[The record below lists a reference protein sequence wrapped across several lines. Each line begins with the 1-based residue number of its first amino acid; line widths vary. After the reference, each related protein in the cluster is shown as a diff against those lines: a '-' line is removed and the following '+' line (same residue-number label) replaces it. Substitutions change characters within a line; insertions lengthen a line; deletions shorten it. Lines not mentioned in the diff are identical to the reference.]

1 MAVEFG
7 KLNGFREEKKSSY
20 LGLLY
25 KRGEPYYIWLWEIK
39 SIFGFGLKIMKSC
52 NILFDMCENKD
63 KKKVTAQEK
72 TVTNKMELLNEEKK
86 YMPTKDN
93 NKQMKY
99 TTIEKNVNIQS
110 FLNFMQKFTSFLPVW
125 HDNGNGNFTL
135 KSAGKPFQKQEKLI
149 SSKLYYHQSFGGSSE
164 NKIKTYDKL
173 QFVRDILKYRNLE
186 EDELK
191 RALQICA
198 SSLSML
204 QTVNREG
211 KVAWFESNAKGTKRY
226 CKIQQGKILDFV
238 EERRRE
244 KKDCVFL
251 TLTCDPKKYA
261 SRSVAWKF
269 YLQEEVYRVT
279 ENLRK
284 HYDAEYV
291 ATLESTA
298 KGYPHIHM
306 MLFFPH
312 NTFPE
317 LKYYHNQQNIRK
329 GSLYDMVCHTV
340 NSEVFNLQSAKG
352 KNLKWYLTKYIGK
365 GVENDVFSLLDK
377 KGSWKLSDVKQ
388 VQEYIYLK
396 AFNRRKLLMTRKGCK
411 KRKEEEEKIRFLA
424 GKKYAGA
431 VEHAKALNSAWE
443 SAGQSAWGNQD
454 QVGVL
459 LQRIRKMPQAHATK
473 LREHLTRLC
482 TNSPSWKDCHVESL
496 SFEKFVE
503 HFKRVPDRNNDVKQ
517 EEKKTFSFHGRVMV
531 DSRNFI
537 EDFMRFVMS
546 PLDSD
551 INRKRCVDI
560 YNDNYSRMLDSYDLS
575 DDRQFLMAVFK
586 VFCYYVE
593 NILVKG
599 VEYREVLQKR
609 EIYTKHKKL
618 QYVGKGEF
626 ATHICANTRESYY
639 KEDEYEEIRYY
650 VDMKTLR
657 FRKGVNQYKILEYL
671 KKYKLIAGIV

>member
-1 MAVEFG
+1 MG
-7 KLNGFREEKKSSY
+7 
-20 LGLLY
+20 
-25 KRGEPYYIWLWEIK
+25 
-39 SIFGFGLKIMKSC
+39 C
-52 NILFDMCENKD
+52 HILFDMYEKD
-63 KKKVTAQEK
+63 KKKVTAKERAVTRSKSKEYKNMSQTK
-72 TVTNKMELLNEEKK
+72 KMSTNK
-86 YMPTKDN
+86 N
-93 NKQMKY
+93 NMDY
-99 TTIEKNVNIQS
+99 NVIEKNVNIQS

-149 SSKLYYHQSFGGSSE
+149 ASKLYYHQSSGGNSE
-164 NKIKTYDKL
+164 NTIKTYDKL

-191 RALQICA
+191 KALKICA

-204 QTVNREG
+204 QSVNREG

-238 EERRRE
+238 NERQKE

-251 TLTCDPKKYA
+251 TLTCDPKKYS
-261 SRSVAWKF
+261 SRAIAWKF
-269 YLQEEVYRVT
+269 YLQEEVYKVT

-298 KGYPHIHM
+298 KGFPHIHM

-312 NTFPE
+312 NTFTE

-329 GSLYDMVCHTV
+329 GCLYDMVCHTV
-340 NSEVFNLQSAKG
+340 NSEVFNLQAAKG

-377 KGSWKLSDVKQ
+377 KGEWKLSDVKQ

-411 KRKEEEEKIRFLA
+411 KRKAEEERLRVAA
-424 GKKYAGA
+424 GKKY
-431 VEHAKALNSAWE
+431 E
-443 SAGQSAWGNQD
+443 SAVKYAGSYNFAWRSAEQSTWSDRD
-454 QVGVL
+454 QVSVL
-459 LQRIRKMPQAHATK
+459 LERIEKMPSDHATK
-473 LREHLTRLC
+473 LRGYLTRLC

-496 SFEKFVE
+496 SFEKFVKC
-503 HFKRVPDRNNDVKQ
+503 FRRVPDRNNDVRQ
-517 EEKKTFSFHGRVMV
+517 EEKEMFSFHGRVMV

-546 PLDSD
+546 PSESD
-551 INRKRCVDI
+551 INRKECVDF
-560 YNDNYSRMLDSYDLS
+560 YNKRYCRMLGYYDFS

-586 VFCYYVE
+586 AFCFYVE
-593 NILVKG
+593 NILVKNAT
-599 VEYREVLQKR
+599 YKEVLQNR
-609 EIYTKHKKL
+609 ENFTTHKKL
-618 QYVGKGEF
+618 QYVGQGRFVE
-626 ATHICANTRESYY
+626 HVCENPRESYY
-639 KEDEYEEIRYY
+639 TEDEYREVCEY
-650 VDMKTLR
+650 VNMRKLR
-657 FRKGVNQYKILEYL
+657 FKKNIAQKPALEYL
-671 KKYKLIAGIV
+671 KKYKLVVGTI

>member
-1 MAVEFG
+1 MQN
-7 KLNGFREEKKSSY
+7 K
-20 LGLLY
+20 GLV
-25 KRGEPYYIWLWEIK
+25 
-39 SIFGFGLKIMKSC
+39 
-52 NILFDMCENKD
+52 
-63 KKKVTAQEK
+63 KKKATDKEK
-72 TVTNKMELLNEEKK
+72 SVASKMIVKSKEYKNKYVQTNE
-86 YMPTKDN
+86 
-93 NKQMKY
+93 QMQY

-135 KSAGKPFQKQEKLI
+135 KSAEKPFQKQEKLI
-149 SSKLYYHQSFGGSSE
+149 SSKLYYCQSCRDKSKNS
-164 NKIKTYDKL
+164 NKTYDKL
-173 QFVRDILKYRNLE
+173 QFVRDILKVRNLE

-191 RALQICA
+191 LALKICA

-251 TLTCDPKKYA
+251 TLTCDPKKYVT
-261 SRSVAWKF
+261 RSFAWEN

-329 GSLYDMVCHTV
+329 GRLYDMVCHTV

-377 KGSWKLSDVKQ
+377 KGAWKLSDVKQ

-396 AFNRRKLLMTRKGCK
+396 AFNKRKLLMTRKGCK
-411 KRKEEEEKIRFLA
+411 KRKAEEERLRVSA

-431 VEHAKALNSAWE
+431 IEGANAINSILE
-443 SAGQSAWGNQD
+443 SIKPMSGEYQD
-454 QVGVL
+454 KVSVL
-459 LQRIRKMPQAHATK
+459 LERIRKMPQAHATK
-473 LREHLTRLC
+473 LRGYLTRLC
-482 TNSPSWKDCHVESL
+482 TNSPSWTDCHVESL
-496 SFEKFVE
+496 SFEKFVKC
-503 HFKRVPDRNNDVKQ
+503 FRRVPDRNNDVKQ
-517 EEKKTFSFHGRVMV
+517 EEKEIFSFNGRVMMN
-531 DSRNFI
+531 SRNFI

-546 PLDSD
+546 PSESD
-551 INRKRCVDI
+551 INRKEWVNINGHRCF
-560 YNDNYSRMLDSYDLS
+560 RMLDCYDFS
-575 DDRQFLMAVFK
+575 DDKQFLISVFHA
-586 VFCYYVE
+586 FCFYVE
-593 NILVKG
+593 NILVRNVSYK
-599 VEYREVLQKR
+599 EVLQQR
-609 EIYTKHKKL
+609 ENYTRHKKL
-618 QYVGKGEF
+618 QYIGKGKF
-626 ATHICANTRESYY
+626 TTHVCKNPRESYY
-639 KEDEYEEIRYY
+639 EEDEYREVQRF
-650 VDMKTLR
+650 VDMRKLR
-657 FRKGVNQYKILEYL
+657 FKKNIAQNPVLEYL
-671 KKYKLIAGIV
+671 KKYKLLEGTV

>member
-1 MAVEFG
+1 M
-7 KLNGFREEKKSSY
+7 S
-20 LGLLY
+20 
-25 KRGEPYYIWLWEIK
+25 
-39 SIFGFGLKIMKSC
+39 
-52 NILFDMCENKD
+52 ENKLG

-72 TVTNKMELLNEEKK
+72 AVTNEVIKNKIK
-86 YMPTKDN
+86 YVSTNKNNTKR
-93 NKQMKY
+93 MKY
-99 TTIEKNVNIQS
+99 TTIDKNVNIQS

-149 SSKLYYHQSFGGSSE
+149 SSKLYYYQKFSGSSE
-164 NKIKTYDKL
+164 NTVKTYDKL
-173 QFVRDILKYRNLE
+173 QFVRDILKFRNLE

-261 SRSVAWKF
+261 SRSFAWEN

-329 GSLYDMVCHTV
+329 GRLYDMVCHTV

-365 GVENDVFSLLDK
+365 GIENDVFSLLDK
-377 KGSWKLSDVKQ
+377 EGTWKLSDVKQ

-411 KRKEEEEKIRFLA
+411 KRKAEEDALRFTA
-424 GKKYAGA
+424 GKKY
-431 VEHAKALNSAWE
+431 E
-443 SAGQSAWGNQD
+443 SAVKNAETINSVLKSINPLSEEYRNP
-454 QVGVL
+454 VSVL
-459 LQRIRKMPQAHATK
+459 LERIEKMPRDHATK
-473 LREHLTRLC
+473 LREYLTRLC
-482 TNSPSWKDCHVESL
+482 TNSPSWADCHVESL
-496 SFEKFVE
+496 SFEKFVKC
-503 HFKRVPDRNNDVKQ
+503 FRLVPGRNNDVKQ
-517 EEKKTFSFHGRVMV
+517 EEKETFSLHGRVMV

-546 PLDSD
+546 PSKSD
-551 INRKRCVDI
+551 INRKEWVDF
-560 YNDNYSRMLDSYDLS
+560 YGNRYCKMLDCYDFS

-586 VFCYYVE
+586 TFCMYVQ
-593 NILVKG
+593 NILIKG
-599 VEYREVLQKR
+599 VEYREVLQQR
-609 EIYTKHKKL
+609 ENCTPHKKL
-618 QYVGKGEF
+618 QYVGQGEF
-626 ATHICANTRESYY
+626 ATHVCANSRESYY
-639 KEDEYEEIRYY
+639 TEGEYREVCSY
-650 VDMKTLR
+650 VNMSNLR
-657 FRKGVNQYKILEYL
+657 IKKDVVPSCTVEYF
-671 KKYKLIAGIV
+671 KKYKLLGGVI

>member
-1 MAVEFG
+1 MVD
-7 KLNGFREEKKSSY
+7 
-20 LGLLY
+20 
-25 KRGEPYYIWLWEIK
+25 
-39 SIFGFGLKIMKSC
+39 C
-52 NILFDMCENKD
+52 NILFDMAEKELD
-63 KKKVTAQEK
+63 KKKVTTQEK
-72 TVTNKMELLNEEKK
+72 AVTNDMKNIKINMSQIKKMS
-86 YMPTKDN
+86 N
-93 NKQMKY
+93 NDMHY
-99 TTIEKNVNIQS
+99 NAIEKNVNIQS

-149 SSKLYYHQSFGGSSE
+149 SSKLYYHQSFDGNSE

-186 EDELK
+186 EEELAK
-191 RALQICA
+191 ALQICA

-238 EERRRE
+238 EERRKE

-251 TLTCDPKKYA
+251 TLTCDQKKYG
-261 SRSVAWKF
+261 SRAFAWEN

-329 GSLYDMVCHTV
+329 GCLYDMVCHTV
-340 NSEVFNLQSAKG
+340 NSEVFNLQAAKG

-377 KGSWKLSDVKQ
+377 KGAWKLSDVKQ

-411 KRKEEEEKIRFLA
+411 KRKAEEERLRVSA

-431 VEHAKALNSAWE
+431 IEHAKAINSAWE
-443 SAGQSAWGNQD
+443 SAGQSVWGNPD
-454 QVGVL
+454 PVGVL
-459 LQRIRKMPQAHATK
+459 LQRIRKMPQEHATK

-482 TNSPSWKDCHVESL
+482 TNSPTWGVCHVESM
-496 SFEKFVE
+496 SFAKFVE
-503 HFKRVPDRNNDVKQ
+503 YFKRVPNRNNDVKQ
-517 EEKKTFSFHGRVMV
+517 EEKEIFSFHGRVMV

-551 INRKRCVDI
+551 INRKECMDFYDDR
-560 YNDNYSRMLDSYDLS
+560 YSRMFNCYDFS
-575 DDRQFLMAVFK
+575 DDKQFLMTIFK
-586 VFCYYVE
+586 TFCYYVE
-593 NILVKG
+593 NILMKNVRYK
-599 VEYREVLQKR
+599 ELLQERENN
-609 EIYTKHKKL
+609 TKHKKL
-618 QYVGKGEF
+618 QYVGNGEF
-626 ATHICANTRESYY
+626 TTHICANPRESYY
-639 KEDEYEEIRYY
+639 EEDEYRKVQRY
-650 VDMKTLR
+650 VDMRKLR
-657 FRKGVNQYKILEYL
+657 FKRDIAQEPALEYL
-671 KKYKLIAGIV
+671 KEYKLVAGIK

>member
-1 MAVEFG
+1 MG
-7 KLNGFREEKKSSY
+7 
-20 LGLLY
+20 
-25 KRGEPYYIWLWEIK
+25 
-39 SIFGFGLKIMKSC
+39 C
-52 NILFDMCENKD
+52 NILFVMRNQGLV
-63 KKKVTAQEK
+63 KKKATDKEK
-72 TVTNKMELLNEEKK
+72 SVANGVSKK
-86 YMPTKDN
+86 SKEYKKEYVSTKERMN
-93 NKQMKY
+93 YNS
-99 TTIEKNVNIQS
+99 IEKNVNIQS

-149 SSKLYYHQSFGGSSE
+149 ASKLYYHQPFNGSSK
-164 NKIKTYDKL
+164 NTIKTYDKL

-186 EDELK
+186 EDELAK
-191 RALQICA
+191 ALQICA
-198 SSLSML
+198 TSLSML

-251 TLTCDPKKYA
+251 TLTCDPKKYG
-261 SRSVAWKF
+261 SRSFAWEN
-269 YLQEEVYRVT
+269 YLKEEVYKVT

-298 KGYPHIHM
+298 KGFPHIHM

-312 NTFPE
+312 DTFPE

-329 GSLYDMVCHTV
+329 GRLYDMVCHTV

-377 KGSWKLSDVKQ
+377 KGAWKLSDVKQ

-411 KRKEEEEKIRFLA
+411 KKKAEEERLRVSA
-424 GKKYAGA
+424 GKKYSKA
-431 VEHAKALNSAWE
+431 VEYADTVNSILE
-443 SAGQSAWGNQD
+443 SIKPLSEGSQNEVS
-454 QVGVL
+454 VL
-459 LQRIRKMPQAHATK
+459 LDRIYEMPQEHATK
-473 LREHLTRLC
+473 LREYLTRLC
-482 TNSPSWKDCHVESL
+482 TNSPSWEDCHVESL
-496 SFEKFVE
+496 SFEKFVKC
-503 HFKRVPDRNNDVKQ
+503 FGRVPDRNNDVSQK
-517 EEKKTFSFHGRVMV
+517 EKEKFSFHGRVMV

-537 EDFMRFVMS
+537 EDFMKFVMS
-546 PLDSD
+546 PSKSD
-551 INRKRCVDI
+551 INRKEWVDF
-560 YNDNYSRMLDSYDLS
+560 YGNRYCRMLDCYDFS

-586 VFCYYVE
+586 TFCLYVE
-593 NILVKG
+593 NILIRNVSYKE
-599 VEYREVLQKR
+599 VMQQRENS
-609 EIYTKHKKL
+609 TKHKKL
-618 QYVGKGEF
+618 QYVGLGKFVE
-626 ATHICANTRESYY
+626 HVCANPRESYY
-639 KEDEYEEIRYY
+639 TEDEYREVCRY
-650 VDMKTLR
+650 VNMKKLR
-657 FRKGVNQYKILEYL
+657 FKKNIVPSNTVEYL
-671 KKYKLIAGIV
+671 MKYKLLEGRK

>member
-1 MAVEFG
+1 MVG
-7 KLNGFREEKKSSY
+7 
-20 LGLLY
+20 
-25 KRGEPYYIWLWEIK
+25 
-39 SIFGFGLKIMKSC
+39 C
-52 NILFDMCENKD
+52 NILFDMAKKD
-63 KKKVTAQEK
+63 LSKKKITAQEK
-72 TVTNKMELLNEEKK
+72 AVTNDVKNIKINMSQTKK
-86 YMPTKDN
+86 I
-93 NKQMKY
+93 NKKLMQY
-99 TTIEKNVNIQS
+99 TTIDKNVNIQS

-125 HDNGNGNFTL
+125 HDNGNGDFTL
-135 KSAGKPFQKQEKLI
+135 KSAGKPYQKQEKLI
-149 SSKLYYHQSFGGSSE
+149 SSKLYYYQKSNTKSE
-164 NKIKTYDKL
+164 KSNTTYDRL
-173 QFVRDILKYRNLE
+173 QFVRDILKFRNLE

-191 RALQICA
+191 MALKIC
-198 SSLSML
+198 SESLSIL

-238 EERRRE
+238 EKRVKE

-251 TLTCDPKKYA
+251 TLTCDKKKYS
-261 SRSVAWKF
+261 SRSFAWKN
-269 YLQEEVYRVT
+269 YLQKEVYRVT

-312 NTFPE
+312 DTFPE

-329 GSLYDMVCHTV
+329 GRLYDMVCHTV

-377 KGSWKLSDVKQ
+377 KGAWKLSDVKQ

-411 KRKEEEEKIRFLA
+411 KRKAEEERLRVSA

-431 VEHAKALNSAWE
+431 IEGASAINSILKSIKPLE
-443 SAGQSAWGNQD
+443 EEYRDGVS
-454 QVGVL
+454 VL
-459 LQRIRKMPQAHATK
+459 LDRINEMPQEHATK
-473 LREHLTRLC
+473 LREYLTRLC
-482 TNSPSWKDCHVESL
+482 TNSPSWADCHVESL
-496 SFEKFVE
+496 SFEKFVKY
-503 HFKRVPDRNNDVKQ
+503 FKRVPERNNDVKQ
-517 EEKKTFSFHGRVMV
+517 EEKETFSFHGRVMV

-546 PLDSD
+546 PSESD
-551 INRKRCVDI
+551 INRKEWTNFYCDR
-560 YNDNYSRMLDSYDLS
+560 YTRMLDYYDFS

-586 VFCYYVE
+586 AFCFYVN
-593 NILVKG
+593 NILIKG
-599 VEYREVLQKR
+599 ARYKEVLQQR
-609 EIYTKHKKL
+609 ENYTKHKKL
-618 QYVGKGEF
+618 KYIGQGEF
-626 ATHICANTRESYY
+626 VEHVCANPRESYY
-639 KEDEYEEIRYY
+639 TEDEYNEVHRY
-650 VDMKTLR
+650 VDMRKLR
-657 FRKGVNQYKILEYL
+657 FKKNIAQNPTIEYL
-671 KKYKLIAGIV
+671 KKYKLLAGTE

>member
-1 MAVEFG
+1 MV
-7 KLNGFREEKKSSY
+7 
-20 LGLLY
+20 
-25 KRGEPYYIWLWEIK
+25 
-39 SIFGFGLKIMKSC
+39 SC
-52 NILFDMCENKD
+52 HILFDMCKNKD
-63 KKKVTAQEK
+63 KKKVTAKERA
-72 TVTNKMELLNEEKK
+72 VTNESNRYKTQKN
-86 YMPTKDN
+86 TSGVANDN
-93 NKQMKY
+93 NQMKY
-99 TTIEKNVNIQS
+99 NTIEKNVNIQS

-135 KSAGKPFQKQEKLI
+135 KSAGKPYQKQEKLI
-149 SSKLYYHQSFGGSSE
+149 SSKLYYYQKFGGSSE
-164 NKIKTYDKL
+164 NAIKTYDKL

-261 SRSVAWKF
+261 SRSVAWEF

-312 NTFPE
+312 NKFTE
-317 LKYYHNQQNIRK
+317 LKYYHNQQNIKK
-329 GSLYDMVCHTV
+329 GRLYDMVCHTV
-340 NSEVFNLQSAKG
+340 NSEVFNLQAAKG

-365 GVENDVFSLLDK
+365 GVENDVFSLLNK
-377 KGSWKLSDVKQ
+377 KDEWKLSDVKQ

-411 KRKEEEEKIRFLA
+411 KRKAEEEKLRVSA

-431 VEHAKALNSAWE
+431 VKNAETINSVLE
-443 SAGQSAWGNQD
+443 SIKPLSEKYQD
-454 QVGVL
+454 EVSVL
-459 LQRIRKMPQAHATK
+459 LERIRKMPQKHATK

-482 TNSPSWKDCHVESL
+482 TNSPSWADCHVESL

-517 EEKKTFSFHGRVMV
+517 EEKEIFSFHGRVMV

-537 EDFMRFVMS
+537 EDFMKFVMS
-546 PLDSD
+546 PSETD
-551 INRKRCVDI
+551 IGKRKYVDFYDKRYI
-560 YNDNYSRMLDSYDLS
+560 RMFDCCDFS
-575 DDRQFLMAVFK
+575 DDRQFLISVFHT
-586 VFCYYVE
+586 FCFYVE
-593 NILVKG
+593 NILVRNVSYK
-599 VEYREVLQKR
+599 EVLQQR
-609 EIYTKHKKL
+609 EYYSRHKKL
-618 QYVGKGEF
+618 QYVGRGEF
-626 ATHICANTRESYY
+626 TTNVCEDPRESYY
-639 KEDEYEEIRYY
+639 EEDEYEEVCRY
-650 VDMKTLR
+650 VDMRKLR
-657 FRKGVNQYKILEYL
+657 FRKGINQSVILEYF
-671 KKYKLIAGIV
+671 KKYKLLTGTE

>member
-1 MAVEFG
+1 MMG
-7 KLNGFREEKKSSY
+7 
-20 LGLLY
+20 
-25 KRGEPYYIWLWEIK
+25 
-39 SIFGFGLKIMKSC
+39 C
-52 NILFDMCENKD
+52 NILFDMTRKD
-63 KKKVTAQEK
+63 LGKKKATDQEK
-72 TVTNKMELLNEEKK
+72 SVTNGVIKNKIK
-86 YMPTKDN
+86 YVST
-93 NKQMKY
+93 NKINKTRMQY
-99 TTIEKNVNIQS
+99 TTIDKNVNIQS
-110 FLNFMQKFTSFLPVW
+110 FLNFMQKFTSFLPAW

-135 KSAGKPFQKQEKLI
+135 KSAGKPFSKQEKLI
-149 SSKLYYHQSFGGSSE
+149 SSKFYYCQSCRDKDRNS
-164 NKIKTYDKL
+164 NKTYDKL
-173 QFVRDILKYRNLE
+173 QFVRDILKVRNLE

-191 RALQICA
+191 KALKICA

-204 QTVNREG
+204 QTVNSKG

-238 EERRRE
+238 EERVKE

-251 TLTCDPKKYA
+251 TLTCDQKKYS
-261 SRSVAWKF
+261 SRSFAWEN
-269 YLQEEVYRVT
+269 YLQQEVYRVT

-329 GSLYDMVCHTV
+329 GRLYDMVCHTV

-377 KGSWKLSDVKQ
+377 KGEWKLSDVKQ

-411 KRKEEEEKIRFLA
+411 KQKAEEERLRVSAK
-424 GKKYAGA
+424 KKYANAIEGA
-431 VEHAKALNSAWE
+431 SAISSILE
-443 SAGQSAWGNQD
+443 SIKPLSEGYQD

-459 LQRIRKMPQAHATK
+459 LEQIRKMPQEHATK
-473 LREHLTRLC
+473 LRAYLTSLC

-496 SFEKFVE
+496 SFEKFVKC
-503 HFKRVPDRNNDVKQ
+503 FRRVPDRNNDVKQ
-517 EEKKTFSFHGRVMV
+517 EEKEIFSFHSRVMV

-546 PLDSD
+546 PSESD
-551 INRKRCVDI
+551 INRKEWVDI
-560 YNDNYSRMLDSYDLS
+560 FGRRCFRMLDCYDFS
-575 DDRQFLMAVFK
+575 DDRQFLISVFHA
-586 VFCYYVE
+586 FCFYVE
-593 NILVKG
+593 NILVRNVSYK
-599 VEYREVLQKR
+599 EVLQQR
-609 EIYTKHKKL
+609 ENYTKHKKL
-618 QYVGKGEF
+618 QYVGRGEF
-626 ATHICANTRESYY
+626 TNHICEDPGKSYY
-639 KEDEYEEIRYY
+639 KEDEYREVCKSVNMR
-650 VDMKTLR
+650 KLR
-657 FRKGVNQYKILEYL
+657 FKKNIAQNPTLEYL
-671 KKYKLIAGIV
+671 KKYKLVVGTV

>member
-1 MAVEFG
+1 
-7 KLNGFREEKKSSY
+7 
-20 LGLLY
+20 
-25 KRGEPYYIWLWEIK
+25 
-39 SIFGFGLKIMKSC
+39 MKGC
-52 NILFDMCENKD
+52 NILFDMARKD
-63 KKKVTAQEK
+63 LGKKKVTAQEK
-72 TVTNKMELLNEEKK
+72 TVTKKIVVKSKK
-86 YMPTKDN
+86 YK
-93 NKQMKY
+93 NKYVQTNEQMKY

-110 FLNFMQKFTSFLPVW
+110 FLNFMQEFTSFLPVW

-149 SSKLYYHQSFGGSSE
+149 SSKFYYHQSFGGSSE
-164 NKIKTYDKL
+164 NKITTYDRL

-238 EERRRE
+238 EKRHRE

-251 TLTCDPKKYA
+251 TLTCDQKKYPT
-261 SRSVAWKF
+261 RSFAWRY

-298 KGYPHIHM
+298 KGFPHIHM

-312 NTFPE
+312 NKFPE
-317 LKYYHNQQNIRK
+317 LKYYHNQQNIKK
-329 GSLYDMVCHTV
+329 GRLYDMVCRTV

-377 KGSWKLSDVKQ
+377 EGAWKLSDVKQ

-411 KRKEEEEKIRFLA
+411 KRKEEEERLRVAA

-431 VEHAKALNSAWE
+431 VEHAKAINSVWE
-443 SAGQSAWGNQD
+443 SAGSSACATQD
-454 QVGVL
+454 PVGVL
-459 LQRIRKMPQAHATK
+459 LQRIRRMPQEHAAK

-482 TNSPSWKDCHVESL
+482 TNSPSWANCHVESL
-496 SFEKFVE
+496 SFEKFVKC
-503 HFKRVPDRNNDVKQ
+503 FKRIPDRNNDVKQ
-517 EEKKTFSFHGRVMV
+517 EEKEIFSFHGRVMV

-546 PLDSD
+546 PLESD
-551 INRKRCVDI
+551 INRNVCMDF
-560 YNDNYSRMLDSYDLS
+560 YNDRYSRMLNSYDFS
-575 DDRQFLMAVFK
+575 NDKQFLMTVFK
-586 VFCYYVE
+586 TFCYYVE
-593 NILVKG
+593 NILVKN
-599 VEYREVLQKR
+599 VRYKEMLQEK
-609 EIYTKHKKL
+609 ENCTKHKKL
-618 QYVGKGEF
+618 QYVGRGEF
-626 ATHICANTRESYY
+626 TTHISANPRESYY
-639 KEDEYEEIRYY
+639 EEDEYREVQRY
-650 VDMKTLR
+650 VDMRKLR
-657 FRKGVNQYKILEYL
+657 FKKDIAQNPTLEYL
-671 KKYKLIAGIV
+671 KKYKLLAGIE

>member
-1 MAVEFG
+1 MVG
-7 KLNGFREEKKSSY
+7 
-20 LGLLY
+20 
-25 KRGEPYYIWLWEIK
+25 
-39 SIFGFGLKIMKSC
+39 C
-52 NILFDMCENKD
+52 NILFDMAEKD
-63 KKKVTAQEK
+63 LGKKKVTAKERA
-72 TVTNKMELLNEEKK
+72 VTNDMKNIKVNMSQTKKMS
-86 YMPTKDN
+86 N
-93 NKQMKY
+93 NDMKY

-149 SSKLYYHQSFGGSSE
+149 ASKLYYHQSSGGSSE

-173 QFVRDILKYRNLE
+173 QFVRDILKFRNLE
-186 EDELK
+186 EDELAK
-191 RALQICA
+191 ALQICA
-198 SSLSML
+198 SSLRML
-204 QTVNREG
+204 QAVNREG

-251 TLTCDPKKYA
+251 TLTCDQKKYS
-261 SRSVAWKF
+261 SRSFAWKN
-269 YLQEEVYRVT
+269 YLQKEVYRVT

-284 HYDAEYV
+284 HYNAEYV

-329 GSLYDMVCHTV
+329 GRLYDMVCHTV

-365 GVENDVFSLLDK
+365 GVENDVFSLLNK
-377 KGSWKLSDVKQ
+377 KGEWKLSDVKQ

-411 KRKEEEEKIRFLA
+411 KRKAEEERLRVSA
-424 GKKYAGA
+424 GKKYAAAIEGA
-431 VEHAKALNSAWE
+431 STISSVLE
-443 SAGQSAWGNQD
+443 STKPLSEGCQSE
-454 QVGVL
+454 VSVL
-459 LQRIRKMPQAHATK
+459 LDRIYEMPQEHATK
-473 LREHLTRLC
+473 LRAYLTRLC
-482 TNSPSWKDCHVESL
+482 TNSPSWTDCHVESL
-496 SFEKFVE
+496 SFEKFVK
-503 HFKRVPDRNNDVKQ
+503 HFRRVPDRNNDVKQ
-517 EEKKTFSFHGRVMV
+517 EEKKIFSFNGRVMV

-537 EDFMRFVMS
+537 EDFMKFVMS
-546 PLDSD
+546 PSESD
-551 INRKRCVDI
+551 INRKECVDF
-560 YNDNYSRMLDSYDLS
+560 YNNRYCRMLDCYDFS

-586 VFCYYVE
+586 TFCLYVK
-593 NILVKG
+593 NILMENVSYKKVLQQKENCTNHKKFQYVG
-599 VEYREVLQKR
+599 QGRFVEHICANPRESYYEEDEYREVQR
-609 EIYTKHKKL
+609 
-618 QYVGKGEF
+618 
-626 ATHICANTRESYY
+626 
-639 KEDEYEEIRYY
+639 Y
-650 VDMKTLR
+650 VDMRKLR
-657 FRKGVNQYKILEYL
+657 LKKNIAQNPTIEYL
-671 KKYKLIAGIV
+671 KKYKLLAGTE

>member
-1 MAVEFG
+1 M
-7 KLNGFREEKKSSY
+7 R
-20 LGLLY
+20 
-25 KRGEPYYIWLWEIK
+25 
-39 SIFGFGLKIMKSC
+39 SC
-52 NILFDMCENKD
+52 HILFDMSQNEID
-63 KKKVTAQEK
+63 KKKVTAKERA
-72 TVTNKMELLNEEKK
+72 VTNKSNRYKTQK
-86 YMPTKDN
+86 NTSGVVNDN
-93 NKQMKY
+93 QMKY
-99 TTIEKNVNIQS
+99 NTIEKNVNIQS
-110 FLNFMQKFTSFLPVW
+110 FLNFMQKLTSFLPVW

-149 SSKLYYHQSFGGSSE
+149 SSKLYYYQKLNGSSK
-164 NKIKTYDKL
+164 NSIKTYDKL

-191 RALQICA
+191 RALKICA

-244 KKDCVFL
+244 KKNCVFL
-251 TLTCDPKKYA
+251 TLTCDQKKYG
-261 SRSVAWKF
+261 SRAFAWEN

-329 GSLYDMVCHTV
+329 GRLYDMVCHTV
-340 NSEVFNLQSAKG
+340 NSEVFNLQAAKG

-377 KGSWKLSDVKQ
+377 KGAWKLSDVKQ

-411 KRKEEEEKIRFLA
+411 KKKAEEERLRVSAE
-424 GKKYAGA
+424 KKYVKAIEGA
-431 VEHAKALNSAWE
+431 NAISSILE
-443 SAGQSAWGNQD
+443 SIKPMSEEYQD
-454 QVGVL
+454 KVSVL
-459 LQRIRKMPQAHATK
+459 LERIRRMPQEHATK
-473 LREHLTRLC
+473 LRVYLTRLC
-482 TNSPSWKDCHVESL
+482 TNSPSWADCHVESL
-496 SFEKFVE
+496 SFEKFVKC
-503 HFKRVPDRNNDVKQ
+503 FKRVPDRNNDVRQ
-517 EEKKTFSFHGRVMV
+517 EEKDVFSFNGQVMV

-546 PLDSD
+546 PSESD
-551 INRKRCVDI
+551 INRKRCVDFYYHSYARI
-560 YNDNYSRMLDSYDLS
+560 LDSYDFS
-575 DDRQFLMAVFK
+575 DDKQFLMAVFK

-593 NILVKG
+593 NILVKNTSYK
-599 VEYREVLQKR
+599 EMLQKR
-609 EIYTKHKKL
+609 ENYTRHKKL

-626 ATHICANTRESYY
+626 TTHICENPGYSYY
-639 KEDEYEEIRYY
+639 TEDEYREVQRY
-650 VDMKTLR
+650 VDMRKLR
-657 FRKGVNQYKILEYL
+657 FKKDIAQNPTLEYL
-671 KKYKLIAGIV
+671 KKYKLLAGTE

>member
-1 MAVEFG
+1 MVD
-7 KLNGFREEKKSSY
+7 
-20 LGLLY
+20 
-25 KRGEPYYIWLWEIK
+25 
-39 SIFGFGLKIMKSC
+39 C
-52 NILFDMCENKD
+52 NILFDMAGKELV
-63 KKKVTAQEK
+63 KKKATDKEK
-72 TVTNKMELLNEEKK
+72 SVANGVNKKLKEYKK
-86 YMPTKDN
+86 EYVS
-93 NKQMKY
+93 NKNLIQY

-135 KSAGKPFQKQEKLI
+135 KSAGKPYQEQEKLI
-149 SSKLYYHQSFGGSSE
+149 SSKLYYYQKFGGSSE
-164 NKIKTYDKL
+164 NSIKTYDKL
-173 QFVRDILKYRNLE
+173 QFVRDILKVRNLE

-251 TLTCDPKKYA
+251 TLTCDQKKYG
-261 SRSVAWKF
+261 SRSFAWEN

-312 NTFPE
+312 DTFPE

-329 GSLYDMVCHTV
+329 GRLYDMVCHTV

-365 GVENDVFSLLDK
+365 GVENDIFSLLDK
-377 KGSWKLSDVKQ
+377 KSAWKLSDVKQ

-411 KRKEEEEKIRFLA
+411 KRKAEEERLRVSA
-424 GKKYAGA
+424 GKKYVKAIEGA
-431 VEHAKALNSAWE
+431 STISSILE
-443 SAGQSAWGNQD
+443 SIKPMSEEYRD
-454 QVGVL
+454 PVSVL
-459 LQRIRKMPQAHATK
+459 LDRIYEMPQAHATK
-473 LREHLTRLC
+473 LREYLTRLC
-482 TNSPSWKDCHVESL
+482 TNSPSWQDCRVESM
-496 SFEKFVE
+496 SFERFVK
-503 HFKRVPDRNNDVKQ
+503 HFRRVPDRNNDVKQ
-517 EEKKTFSFHGRVMV
+517 EEKEIFSFHGRVMV

-537 EDFMRFVMS
+537 EDFMKFVMS
-546 PLDSD
+546 PSESD
-551 INRKRCVDI
+551 INRKECVDF
-560 YNDNYSRMLDSYDLS
+560 YHDRYTRMLDYYDFS
-575 DDRQFLMAVFK
+575 DDKQFIMAIFK
-586 VFCYYVE
+586 AFCFYVQ

-599 VEYREVLQKR
+599 VEYKEILQQRENGTMFR
-609 EIYTKHKKL
+609 KL
-618 QYVGKGEF
+618 QYVGQGQFVKYV
-626 ATHICANTRESYY
+626 CADIRDSYY
-639 KEDEYEEIRYY
+639 SKDEYEEVSKY
-650 VDMKTLR
+650 VDMKRLR
-657 FRKGVNQYKILEYL
+657 FRKGINQSAGFEYL
-671 KKYKLIAGIV
+671 KKYKLLAGIE

>member
-1 MAVEFG
+1 MG
-7 KLNGFREEKKSSY
+7 S
-20 LGLLY
+20 
-25 KRGEPYYIWLWEIK
+25 
-39 SIFGFGLKIMKSC
+39 
-52 NILFDMCENKD
+52 NILFVMRNQELG
-63 KKKVTAQEK
+63 KKKATAQEK
-72 TVTNKMELLNEEKK
+72 AVTNGVIKHKIKYVSTKK
-86 YMPTKDN
+86 IN
-93 NKQMKY
+93 NKQMQY

-135 KSAGKPFQKQEKLI
+135 KSAGKHYQKQEKLI
-149 SSKLYYHQSFGGSSE
+149 SSKLYYHQSFSGSSE
-164 NKIKTYDKL
+164 NKITTYDKL
-173 QFVRDILKYRNLE
+173 QFVRNILKLRNLE

-204 QTVNREG
+204 QTINREG

-238 EERRRE
+238 NERQKE

-251 TLTCDPKKYA
+251 TLTCDQKKYG
-261 SRSVAWKF
+261 SRAFAWEN

-329 GSLYDMVCHTV
+329 GRLYDMVCHTV

-365 GVENDVFSLLDK
+365 GVENDVFSLLNK
-377 KGSWKLSDVKQ
+377 KGEWKLSDVKQ
-388 VQEYIYLK
+388 IQEYIYLK

-411 KRKEEEEKIRFLA
+411 KRKAEEERLRVSA
-424 GKKYAGA
+424 GKKYASA
-431 VEHAKALNSAWE
+431 IKHAEVINSIWE
-443 SAGQSAWGNQD
+443 SAKPSEWSTQD
-454 QVGVL
+454 PVGVL
-459 LQRIRKMPQAHATK
+459 LKRIREMPQAHATK
-473 LREHLTRLC
+473 LRGYLTRLC

-496 SFEKFVE
+496 SFENFVK
-503 HFKRVPDRNNDVKQ
+503 HFRRVPDRNNDVKQ
-517 EEKKTFSFHGRVMV
+517 EEKEIFSFHGRIMV

-537 EDFMRFVMS
+537 EDFMKFVMS
-546 PLDSD
+546 PSESD
-551 INRKRCVDI
+551 INRKECIDFN
-560 YNDNYSRMLDSYDLS
+560 NDRYSRMLNCYDFS
-575 DDRQFLMAVFK
+575 DDKQFLMTIFK

-599 VEYREVLQKR
+599 VEYKEVLQQR
-609 EIYTKHKKL
+609 ENGTIFRKL
-618 QYVGKGEF
+618 QYIGQGEF
-626 ATHICANTRESYY
+626 VKYMCADTRDSYY
-639 KEDEYEEIRYY
+639 EYDEYEEVLKY
-650 VDMKTLR
+650 VDMKRLR
-657 FRKGVNQYKILEYL
+657 FRKGINQSATFEYL
-671 KKYKLIAGIV
+671 KKYKLLAGTE

>member
-1 MAVEFG
+1 MTNEAN
-7 KLNGFREEKKSSY
+7 K
-20 LGLLY
+20 Y
-25 KRGEPYYIWLWEIK
+25 KTQKNTSGVN
-39 SIFGFGLKIMKSC
+39 
-52 NILFDMCENKD
+52 NID
-63 KKKVTAQEK
+63 
-72 TVTNKMELLNEEKK
+72 
-86 YMPTKDN
+86 
-93 NKQMKY
+93 QMKY
-99 TTIEKNVNIQS
+99 NTIEKKVNIQS
-110 FLNFMQKFTSFLPVW
+110 FLNFMQKFTSFLTVW

-135 KSAGKPFQKQEKLI
+135 KSAEKPFQKQEKLI
-149 SSKLYYHQSFGGSSE
+149 SSKLYYHQSFSGSSE
-164 NKIKTYDKL
+164 KSIKTYDKL

-238 EERRRE
+238 EERRNE

-261 SRSVAWKF
+261 SRSFAWEN

-284 HYDAEYV
+284 HYNAEYV

-317 LKYYHNQQNIRK
+317 LKYYHNQQNIKK
-329 GSLYDMVCHTV
+329 GRLYDTVCHTV

-365 GVENDVFSLLDK
+365 GVESDVFSLLDK
-377 KGSWKLSDVKQ
+377 KGEWKLSDVKQ

-411 KRKEEEEKIRFLA
+411 KRKAEEERLRVAA
-424 GKKYAGA
+424 GKKY
-431 VEHAKALNSAWE
+431 E
-443 SAGQSAWGNQD
+443 SAVKHAEAINSILESTEPSTWNGQD
-454 QVGVL
+454 PVGVL
-459 LQRIRKMPQAHATK
+459 LGRIRRMPQEHATK
-473 LREHLTRLC
+473 LREYLTRLC
-482 TNSPSWKDCHVESL
+482 TNSPSWADCHVESM
-496 SFEKFVE
+496 SFEKFVK
-503 HFKRVPDRNNDVKQ
+503 HFRRVPDRNNDVKQ
-517 EEKKTFSFHGRVMV
+517 EEKEMFSFHGRVMV

-537 EDFMRFVMS
+537 EDFMKFVMS
-546 PLDSD
+546 PSESD
-551 INRKRCVDI
+551 INRKECVDF
-560 YNDNYSRMLDSYDLS
+560 YHDRYTRMLDCYDFS
-575 DDRQFLMAVFK
+575 DDRQFLMAVFEA
-586 VFCYYVE
+586 FCFYVQ
-593 NILVKG
+593 NVLVKG
-599 VEYREVLQKR
+599 VKYKEVLQKR
-609 EIYTKHKKL
+609 ENCTPYKKL
-618 QYVGKGEF
+618 QYIGQGEF
-626 ATHICANTRESYY
+626 VGHVCANPMESYY
-639 KEDEYEEIRYY
+639 TEAEYREVNRY
-650 VDMKTLR
+650 VDM
-657 FRKGVNQYKILEYL
+657 RKLSFKRYIAQNPTLEYL
-671 KKYKLIAGIV
+671 KKYKLLAGTK

>member
-1 MAVEFG
+1 MMG
-7 KLNGFREEKKSSY
+7 
-20 LGLLY
+20 
-25 KRGEPYYIWLWEIK
+25 
-39 SIFGFGLKIMKSC
+39 C
-52 NILFDMCENKD
+52 NILFDMNEKD
-63 KKKVTAQEK
+63 KKKVTAHAK

-86 YMPTKDN
+86 YVSTKKMSITD
-93 NKQMKY
+93 MKY
-99 TTIEKNVNIQS
+99 NTIEKNVNIQS

-149 SSKLYYHQSFGGSSE
+149 SSKLYYCQSCRDKDRNS
-164 NKIKTYDKL
+164 NTTYDRL

-191 RALQICA
+191 MALKIC
-198 SSLSML
+198 SESLSML

-211 KVAWFESNAKGTKRY
+211 KVTWFESNAKGTKRY

-238 EERRRE
+238 EERRKE

-251 TLTCDPKKYA
+251 TLTCDQKKYS
-261 SRSVAWKF
+261 SRSFAWKF

-284 HYDAEYV
+284 HYNAEYV

-329 GSLYDMVCHTV
+329 GRLYDMVCHTV

-411 KRKEEEEKIRFLA
+411 KRKAEEERLRVSA

-431 VEHAKALNSAWE
+431 VENAKAVSSAWE
-443 SAGQSAWGNQD
+443 SAGSSAWATED

-459 LQRIRKMPQAHATK
+459 LQRIRSMPQAHATK

-482 TNSPSWKDCHVESL
+482 TNSPSWADCHVESM
-496 SFEKFVE
+496 SFENFVKY
-503 HFKRVPDRNNDVKQ
+503 FRRVPDRNNDVGQ
-517 EEKKTFSFHGRVMV
+517 EEKEMFSSHGRVMV

-537 EDFMRFVMS
+537 EDFMKFVMS
-546 PLDSD
+546 PLESD
-551 INRKRCVDI
+551 INRKECVDFQ
-560 YNDNYSRMLDSYDLS
+560 NDRYSRMLNCYDFS
-575 DDRQFLMAVFK
+575 DDRQFLMTIFK
-586 VFCYYVE
+586 VFCHYVE

-599 VEYREVLQKR
+599 VKYKEVLQGR
-609 EIYTKHKKL
+609 ENGTDFKKL
-618 QYVGKGEF
+618 QYVGQGEF
-626 ATHICANTRESYY
+626 VKYKCADIRNSYY
-639 KEDEYEEIRYY
+639 SEDEYEEVRNY
-650 VDMKTLR
+650 VDMKKLR
-657 FRKGVNQYKILEYL
+657 FRKGIDQSEKLEYF
-671 KKYKLIAGIV
+671 KQFKLLAGIE

>member
-1 MAVEFG
+1 MT
-7 KLNGFREEKKSSY
+7 KN
-20 LGLLY
+20 
-25 KRGEPYYIWLWEIK
+25 EI
-39 SIFGFGLKIMKSC
+39 G
-52 NILFDMCENKD
+52 

-72 TVTNKMELLNEEKK
+72 AVTNGVIKHKIK
-86 YMPTKDN
+86 YVSTNKN
-93 NKQMKY
+93 NKQQMQY
-99 TTIEKNVNIQS
+99 TSIEKNVNIQS

-149 SSKLYYHQSFGGSSE
+149 SSKLYYCQSCHNKSRNSSR
-164 NKIKTYDKL
+164 TYDRL

-238 EERRRE
+238 EERRKE

-251 TLTCDPKKYA
+251 TLTCDQKKYA

-298 KGYPHIHM
+298 KGFPHIHM

-312 NTFPE
+312 DTFPE

-329 GSLYDMVCHTV
+329 GRLYDMVCRTV
-340 NSEVFNLQSAKG
+340 NSEVFNLQAAKG

-377 KGSWKLSDVKQ
+377 KGAWKLSDVKQ

-411 KRKEEEEKIRFLA
+411 KRKAEEEKLRVSA

-431 VEHAKALNSAWE
+431 VKHAGTINSVLESVEPFTWE
-443 SAGQSAWGNQD
+443 SQD
-454 QVGVL
+454 KVSVL
-459 LQRIRKMPQAHATK
+459 LEQIRKMPQEHATK
-473 LREHLTRLC
+473 LRAYLTSLC
-482 TNSPSWKDCHVESL
+482 TNSPSWQDCHIESL
-496 SFEKFVE
+496 SFENFVKC
-503 HFKRVPDRNNDVKQ
+503 FRRVPDRNNDVKQ
-517 EEKKTFSFHGRVMV
+517 EEKEIFSFNGRVMV

-537 EDFMRFVMS
+537 EDFMKFVIS
-546 PLDSD
+546 PSESD
-551 INRKRCVDI
+551 INRKEWVDI
-560 YNDNYSRMLDSYDLS
+560 YSHRCFRMLDCYDFS
-575 DDRQFLMAVFK
+575 DDRQFLISVFHA
-586 VFCYYVE
+586 FCFYVE
-593 NILVKG
+593 NILVRNVSYK
-599 VEYREVLQKR
+599 EVLQQR
-609 EIYTKHKKL
+609 ENYTRHKKL
-618 QYVGKGEF
+618 QYIGKGKF
-626 ATHICANTRESYY
+626 TTHVCKNPRESYY
-639 KEDEYEEIRYY
+639 EEDEYREVQRF
-650 VDMKTLR
+650 VDMRKLR
-657 FRKGVNQYKILEYL
+657 FKKNIAQNPTLEYL
-671 KKYKLIAGIV
+671 KKYKLLAGTV

>member
-1 MAVEFG
+1 MV
-7 KLNGFREEKKSSY
+7 RS
-20 LGLLY
+20 
-25 KRGEPYYIWLWEIK
+25 
-39 SIFGFGLKIMKSC
+39 
-52 NILFDMCENKD
+52 NILFDMTKNKIG

-72 TVTNKMELLNEEKK
+72 TVTNGVSKK
-86 YMPTKDN
+86 SKEYKNRYVYN
-93 NKQMKY
+93 NKQMQY
-99 TTIEKNVNIQS
+99 TSIEKNVNIQS

-149 SSKLYYHQSFGGSSE
+149 SSKLYYYQKFSGSSE
-164 NKIKTYDKL
+164 KSIKTYDRL
-173 QFVRDILKYRNLE
+173 QFVRDILKFRNLE

-261 SRSVAWKF
+261 SRAVAWEF

-284 HYDAEYV
+284 HYNAEYV

-298 KGYPHIHM
+298 KGFPHIHM

-312 NTFPE
+312 DTFTE

-329 GSLYDMVCHTV
+329 GRLYDMVCHTV
-340 NSEVFNLQSAKG
+340 NSEVFNLQAAKG

-377 KGSWKLSDVKQ
+377 EGAWKLSDVKQ

-411 KRKEEEEKIRFLA
+411 KKKEEEELLRVSA

-431 VEHAKALNSAWE
+431 VKHAGTINSVLE
-443 SAGQSAWGNQD
+443 SINPLSEGYRNPVS
-454 QVGVL
+454 VL
-459 LQRIRKMPQAHATK
+459 LERIEKMPQEHATK
-473 LREHLTRLC
+473 LREYLTRLC
-482 TNSPSWKDCHVESL
+482 TNSPSWADCHVESL

-517 EEKKTFSFHGRVMV
+517 EEKETFSLHGRVMV

-537 EDFMRFVMS
+537 EDFMKFVMS
-546 PLDSD
+546 PSESD
-551 INRKRCVDI
+551 INRKEWVDF
-560 YNDNYSRMLDSYDLS
+560 YGNRYCKMLDCYDFS

-586 VFCYYVE
+586 TFCMYVQ
-593 NILVKG
+593 NILIKG
-599 VEYREVLQKR
+599 VEYREVLQQR
-609 EIYTKHKKL
+609 ENCTPHKKL
-618 QYVGKGEF
+618 QYVGQGKF
-626 ATHICANTRESYY
+626 ATHVCANSRESYY
-639 KEDEYEEIRYY
+639 TEDEYREVNRY
-650 VDMKTLR
+650 VDMRKLR
-657 FRKGVNQYKILEYL
+657 FKKIIAKEPTLEYL
-671 KKYKLIAGIV
+671 KKYKLLEGTI

>member
-1 MAVEFG
+1 M
-7 KLNGFREEKKSSY
+7 
-20 LGLLY
+20 
-25 KRGEPYYIWLWEIK
+25 
-39 SIFGFGLKIMKSC
+39 SC
-52 NILFDMCENKD
+52 HILFDMYENKG

-72 TVTNKMELLNEEKK
+72 TATNKMELLKKEKN
-86 YMPTKDN
+86 YMPAKDN

-99 TTIEKNVNIQS
+99 NTIEKNVNIQS

-135 KSAGKPFQKQEKLI
+135 KSAGKPFQRQEKLI
-149 SSKLYYHQSFGGSSE
+149 SSKLYYYQNPATGSEKS
-164 NKIKTYDKL
+164 NTTYDRL
-173 QFVRDILKYRNLE
+173 QFVRDILMFRNLE

-191 RALQICA
+191 MALKIC
-198 SSLSML
+198 SESLSML
-204 QTVNREG
+204 QTVNKEG

-238 EERRRE
+238 EERRNE

-251 TLTCDPKKYA
+251 TLTCDPKKYT
-261 SRSVAWKF
+261 SRSFAWKF

-284 HYDAEYV
+284 HYNAEYV

-317 LKYYHNQQNIRK
+317 LKYYHNQQNIKK
-329 GSLYDMVCHTV
+329 GRLYDMVCHTV

-411 KRKEEEEKIRFLA
+411 KRKSEEERLRVSA

-431 VEHAKALNSAWE
+431 VEHAKALNSVWE
-443 SAGQSAWGNQD
+443 SAGSSAKSKQD
-454 QVGVL
+454 PVGVL
-459 LQRIRKMPQAHATK
+459 LERIRKMSPAHATQ
-473 LREHLTRLC
+473 LRGYLTRLC
-482 TNSPSWKDCHVESL
+482 TNSPSWTDCHVEAM
-496 SFEKFVE
+496 SFEKFVKY
-503 HFKRVPDRNNDVKQ
+503 FKRVPERNNDVKQ
-517 EEKKTFSFHGRVMV
+517 EEKETFSFHGRVIV

-546 PLDSD
+546 PSESD
-551 INRKRCVDI
+551 INRKEYVDF
-560 YNDNYSRMLDSYDLS
+560 YEDKYSRLFNSYDFS
-575 DDRQFLMAVFK
+575 DDRQFLMTIFK
-586 VFCYYVE
+586 AFCYYVE

-599 VEYREVLQKR
+599 VEYKEILQQRENVTMLR
-609 EIYTKHKKL
+609 KL
-618 QYVGKGEF
+618 QYIGQGEF
-626 ATHICANTRESYY
+626 VKYSCADIRNSYY
-639 KEDEYEEIRYY
+639 DPDEYEEVSEY
-650 VDMKTLR
+650 VDMKRLR
-657 FRKGVNQYKILEYL
+657 FRKGVDQTERLEYL
-671 KKYKLIAGIV
+671 MKYKLLAGLE

>member
-1 MAVEFG
+1 MMG
-7 KLNGFREEKKSSY
+7 
-20 LGLLY
+20 
-25 KRGEPYYIWLWEIK
+25 
-39 SIFGFGLKIMKSC
+39 C
-52 NILFDMCENKD
+52 NILFDMTKNKLD
-63 KKKVTAQEK
+63 KKKVTAHAE
-72 TVTNKMELLNEEKK
+72 TVTNKLELLNEEKK
-86 YMPTKDN
+86 HIQKKSITD
-93 NKQMKY
+93 MKY
-99 TTIEKNVNIQS
+99 NTIEKNVNIQS

-135 KSAGKPFQKQEKLI
+135 KVAGKPFQKQEKLI
-149 SSKLYYHQSFGGSSE
+149 SSKLYYYQTCRNKDRSS
-164 NKIKTYDKL
+164 NTTYDRL
-173 QFVRDILKYRNLE
+173 QFVRDILKFRNLE

-191 RALQICA
+191 MALKIC
-198 SSLSML
+198 SESLNML

-238 EERRRE
+238 EERRNE

-251 TLTCDPKKYA
+251 TLTCDQKKYS
-261 SRSVAWKF
+261 SRSFAWKN
-269 YLQEEVYRVT
+269 YLQQEVYRVT

-298 KGYPHIHM
+298 KGFPHIHM

-317 LKYYHNQQNIRK
+317 LKYYHNQQNIKK
-329 GSLYDMVCHTV
+329 GRLYDMVCHTV
-340 NSEVFNLQSAKG
+340 NSEVFNLQAAKG
-352 KNLKWYLTKYIGK
+352 ENLKWYLTKYIGK

-377 KGSWKLSDVKQ
+377 KDGWKLSDVKQ

-411 KRKEEEEKIRFLA
+411 KRKAEEERLRVSA

-431 VEHAKALNSAWE
+431 VEHAKALSSVWE
-443 SAGQSAWGNQD
+443 SAGSSAWATQD
-454 QVGVL
+454 PVGVL
-459 LQRIRKMPQAHATK
+459 LQRIRSMPQAHATK

-482 TNSPSWKDCHVESL
+482 TNSPSWGVCHVESM
-496 SFEKFVE
+496 SFEKFVK
-503 HFKRVPDRNNDVKQ
+503 HFKRVPERNNDVKP

-546 PLDSD
+546 PLESD
-551 INRKRCVDI
+551 INRNEYMDFQ
-560 YNDNYSRMLDSYDLS
+560 NDRYSRMFNCYDFS
-575 DDRQFLMAVFK
+575 DDKQFLMTIFK
-586 VFCYYVE
+586 AFCYYVE

-599 VEYREVLQKR
+599 ATYKEVLQQR
-609 EIYTKHKKL
+609 ENYTGHKKL
-618 QYVGKGEF
+618 QYVGRGEF
-626 ATHICANTRESYY
+626 ATHICANPRESYY
-639 KEDEYEEIRYY
+639 TEDEYIEVCRY
-650 VDMKTLR
+650 VNMRRLR
-657 FRKGVNQYKILEYL
+657 FKKDINQSAELESL
-671 KKYKLIAGIV
+671 KKYKLLAGIE